1 VKVGKKKRGN
11 QNQRGVLSDH
21 RRQGKRFIPPLLDL
35 PVKVDTYWRDL
46 SIPELVWIGLLIQ
59 RYGLR
64 DGADF
69 AATLAK
75 GAAEIWHGEKKKWFA
90 KASNYAALSADQH
103 KSLIATTPIADQLES
118 YQFALGPLNR
128 WYPDSPLAFIGIGD
142 ETNADLTVIKDLLAQ
157 MYDKTGTLPMQI
169 QTTAIY
175 LGFVT
180 GTLFIRKGMILG
192 ELELINEYPV
202 TDRSQQFGASVRA
215 SIGALIQGP
224 DGTDR
229 AWANAFWQRGFALE
243 SCLFPESGNE

>member
-1 VKVGKKKRGN
+1 MGKKR
-11 QNQRGVLSDH
+11 QRAQKQKGVLSDH

-46 SIPELVWIGLLIQ
+46 IIPELVWIGLLIQ
-59 RYGLR
+59 KHGLR
-64 DGADF
+64 KGADL

-75 GAAEIWHGEKKKWFA
+75 GAAGIWHGEKKKWFA
-90 KASNYAALSADQH
+90 KASSYAALSTDQH
-103 KSLIATTPIADQLES
+103 KSLVATTRIANQLQS
-118 YQFALGPLNR
+118 YQFALGPLNS
-128 WYPDSPLAFIGIGD
+128 WYPHSPLAFVGIGD
-142 ETNADLTVIKDLLAQ
+142 ETNADLTVIKDLLAL

-192 ELELINEYPV
+192 ELDLINEYPT
-202 TDRSQQFGASVRA
+202 TDRSQQFGGSVRA
-215 SIGALIQGP
+215 SIGALVQGP
-224 DGTDR
+224 DGADR

-243 SCLFPESGNE
+243 SCLFPEVGNE